1 MQLHVRGVNYVLDE
15 GLKDFITRRL
25 HFALGRFAPRIS
37 RLSVHLTDV
46 NGPRGGVDKRCRI
59 TVGLMPRG
67 EVAIEGMGDDPVSLV
82 SDAAKRIG
90 RAVRRELER
99 RRKPRRAEF
108 AGQTVD
114 F

>member
-1 MQLHVRGVNYVLDE
+1 MQLRIYGVNYTLDD

-37 RLSVHLTDV
+37 RLTVRLTDV

-59 TVGLMPRG
+59 TAELTPRG
-67 EVAIEGMGDDPVSLV
+67 EVAIEGMGDDPVSLAA
-82 SDAAKRIG
+82 DAAKRIG

-99 RRKPRRAEF
+99 RRKPRRAELV
-108 AGQTVD
+108 GQTLD
-114 F
+114 I